1 MLGLLHRARSARTR
15 LAFFSVRSFSTQGG
29 GQVGFIGLGNMGKA
43 MATNIIAAR
52 GHAVVFD
59 VNPQSV
65 QELVAKGA
73 VAASSPATV
82 VQQATTVITML
93 PSPKIV
99 ADVYDVLISAAPEG
113 TMLVD
118 CSTIDPATA
127 KRVASECAAQ
137 KLHFVD
143 APVSGGVIGAANA
156 TLTFMA
162 GGDAG
167 AVKEA
172 EKTLALMGKSVVH
185 CGDSGAGQAAKLCNN
200 LLLGITMGAVC
211 EAMHLGIRLGVDAKV
226 LAQVINSSSGRSW
239 SSDTYNPCPGVE
251 MMGVPS
257 TRNYEGGFACD
268 LMLKDL
274 NLARDAA
281 STVDLSMPLA
291 SSAHQVS
298 TRCPSAQPHVLLP
311 SHMPYVHALKIAIIV
326 IAAALHR
333 AKQAGSRP
341 QGLFGS
347 LPTTIT
353 PPPPPRRPFPR
364 RP

>member
-1 MLGLLHRARSARTR
+1 MRVAGTNYKGQYALFSMLRWWNRARNARTR
-15 LAFFSVRSFSTQGG
+15 VAFFSVRSFSTQSG

-52 GHAVVFD
+52 GSAVVFD

-82 VQQATTVITML
+82 VQQATIVITML

-99 ADVYDVLISAAPEG
+99 QDVYLGDDGLISAAPEG

-137 KLHFVD
+137 KLQFVD

-162 GGDAG
+162 GGNAD

-251 MMGVPS
+251 MTGVPS
-257 TRNYEGGFACD
+257 TRDYEGGFACD

-281 STVDLSMPLA
+281 STVDLNMPLA

-298 TRCPSAQPHVLLP
+298 TRRPSAQPHVLLP
-311 SHMPYVHALKIAIIV
+311 SHMPYVYALRIAIM
-326 IAAALHR
+326 R
-333 AKQAGSRP
+333 DRGSFT
-341 QGLFGS
+341 QS
-347 LPTTIT
+347 
-353 PPPPPRRPFPR
+353 
-364 RP
+364 